1 MAEKSGSRT
10 LKALMYEH
18 MLMSR
23 HALQGSAPR
32 LRPETL
38 ERSAAVLLARLQA
51 SGPMSV
57 GELAEA
63 FDLDVSTVHRQVAA
77 AMKSGLIERVED
89 PDGGSARKH
98 RPSPEGANRLR
109 EDFRGRTDSVAAVTA
124 EWADED
130 VEQLTRLMRRFNESV
145 EAIRAQPWPR
155 PDPE

>member
-98 RPSPEGANRLR
+98 RPSPRA
-109 EDFRGRTDSVAAVTA
+109 RTGSARTSAAAPT
-124 EWADED
+124 
-130 VEQLTRLMRRFNESV
+130 
-145 EAIRAQPWPR
+145 PWP
-155 PDPE
+155 P

>member
-1 MAEKSGSRT
+1 MDRETDRQW
-10 LKALMYEH
+10 LEALMYEH

-32 LRPETL
+32 LRQAPL
-38 ERSAAVLLARLQA
+38 ERSAAVLLARLGA
-51 SGPMSV
+51 SGPLSV

-77 AMKSGLIERVED
+77 AMKAGLIERVAD

-98 RPSPEGANRLR
+98 RPTADGAARLR
-109 EDFRGRTDSVAAVTA
+109 EDFRGRTDSVASVTA
-124 EWADED
+124 DWPPED
-130 VEQLTRLMRRFNESV
+130 VAQLARLMRRFNESV

-155 PDPE
+155 EQN